1 MRALFVILLIL
12 LILTGCGESSETGPQ
27 PKPLDVATAL
37 GGEQVEGFE
46 RADTVRQFHFP
57 ADHGPHPDF
66 RNEWWYFT
74 GNLDDEE
81 GNRYGFQLTFFR
93 IAISPSEPERESDW
107 STRQVYMAHFAIT
120 DVSEKR
126 FHGFERFSRG
136 AVGLAGAELDPL
148 HVWIEDWEMTGR
160 TGNEFPW
167 GLRATSDDTALSLSV
182 EPLKNIVLQGE
193 EGLSRKSQQSGN
205 ASYYYSI
212 TKLAASGTITVKGTE
227 HSVDGTAWLDREWG
241 TSSLGENQI
250 GWDWFALQLN
260 DGSDLMYYQIRQ
272 KDGSADPNSQG
283 MIVDAEGKVSHLRAT
298 DVELEALEAWE
309 SLAGA

>member
-1 MRALFVILLIL
+1 MRTLFVLLLIL
-12 LILTGCGESSETGPQ
+12 LMLTGCGGSSQNGIEVRPI
-27 PKPLDVATAL
+27 DVGTAL
-37 GGEQVEGFE
+37 GGEPAEGFE
-46 RADTVRQFHFP
+46 RVDTVRQFHFP

-74 GNLDDEE
+74 GNLNDEE

-93 IAISPSEPERESDW
+93 IAVSPDQMERESDW
-107 STRQVYMAHFAIT
+107 ATRQVYMAHFAIT
-120 DVSEKR
+120 DAGEKE

-148 HVWIEDWEMTGR
+148 RVWIEDWEMTSR

-167 GLRATSDDTALSLSV
+167 YLSAASDETALSLTV
-182 EPLKNIVLQGE
+182 EPLKDVVLQGE
-193 EGLSRKSQQSGN
+193 QGLSRKSQQAGN

-212 TKLAASGTITVKGTE
+212 TRLAAGGTITVGGVE
-227 HSVDGTAWLDREWG
+227 HSVSGTAWLDREWG
-241 TSSLGENQI
+241 TSSLGENQT

-260 DGSDLMYYQIRQ
+260 DGSEVMYYQIRQ

-283 MIVDAEGKVSHLRAT
+283 VIVDAEGKVTRLRAA
-298 DVELEALEAWE
+298 DVELEALV
-309 SLAGA
+309 SRLINS